1 MQMADEEEGTTPF
14 FNRMFLQRKMKSRS
28 WNVDKINIDLKF
40 YLKRNIL
47 KVGSVS
53 IGPST
58 PSKVILSQDKDWD
71 WKVDFDSQF

>member
-1 MQMADEEEGTTPF
+1 
-14 FNRMFLQRKMKSRS
+14 MKRRQ
-28 WNVDKINIDLKF
+28 NKHRLKF

-58 PSKVILSQDKDWD
+58 PSKVILSQDKD
-71 WKVDFDSQF
+71 